1 MQIFFLKHD
10 FILRSNGYVSQPN
23 VTWSFEDRMR
33 AMQNFHGI
41 NTLAISTTRISV
53 YSQLWSSDI
62 V

>member
-1 MQIFFLKHD
+1 MFSNQISL
-10 FILRSNGYVSQPN
+10 PN

-33 AMQNFHGI
+33 VMQNFHGI